1 MKKKLISAVAVLLVL
16 TAGIFIYHRYAVSET
31 PEQLILYG
39 NVDTRQVT
47 LGFRVSG
54 RIQEILVDEGDR
66 IKTGE
71 VIARLDSAP
80 YRSELELA
88 RAKLAEA
95 EAELTK
101 RRNGNRPEEIAR
113 ARAAVRGF
121 TAALRNANAQHK
133 RNEELVKT
141 QAVADKEYDE
151 TLARRDQ
158 TAAELEFAQAQL
170 QLLERGYRIEE
181 IRAAEAQLAAAQAA
195 VSARELDLKDCTLTA
210 PEAGVVQTR
219 IKEPGAIV
227 AAGTGVITE
236 TLDTP
241 VWIRAYVPEPLLG
254 RIRPGMEVEISI
266 DNPPDHP
273 AGTGRI
279 GFISPVAEFT
289 PKSVETATLRTDL
302 VYRIRIVAEN
312 GAGNL
317 LQGMPVTVK
326 IVPAEQ

>member
-1 MKKKLISAVAVLLVL
+1 M
-16 TAGIFIYHRYAVSET
+16 
-31 PEQLILYG
+31 
-39 NVDTRQVT
+39 
-47 LGFRVSG
+47 
-54 RIQEILVDEGDR
+54 
-66 IKTGE
+66 
-71 VIARLDSAP
+71 
-80 YRSELELA
+80 
-88 RAKLAEA
+88 
-95 EAELTK
+95 
-101 RRNGNRPEEIAR
+101 
-113 ARAAVRGF
+113 
-121 TAALRNANAQHK
+121 RNANAQHK

-254 RIRPGMEVEISI
+254 RIRPGMEVEIYI
-266 DNPPDHP
+266 DSQPDRP